1 MIKEAGAAAHKEPQ
15 SVSVQG
21 GFNKKIMCKLN
32 FTGKKIFLRRILV
45 KSNIG
50 SVFFFSALYIA
61 ILHLLKHQLTPLKT
75 VTGKLKIKIILG

>member
-32 FTGKKIFLRRILV
+32 YRKKNISLRRILV

-50 SVFFFSALYIA
+50 SVFFL
-61 ILHLLKHQLTPLKT
+61 
-75 VTGKLKIKIILG
+75 

>member
-32 FTGKKIFLRRILV
+32 YRKKIFLRRILV

-50 SVFFFSALYIA
+50 SVFFL
-61 ILHLLKHQLTPLKT
+61 
-75 VTGKLKIKIILG
+75 